1 MTKKKFDFP
10 FIESQI
16 RRKTFGILNTVNPD
30 SSPHTSGIL
39 YGVSKP
45 EDEFCIYLK
54 TMKKF
59 RKVKNIQRNPN
70 VSFIIPFPHHYFRFI
85 PAGTITINGQ
95 AELVPIDSREI
106 LEIFSEKRVLR
117 KIISDINFDEDEDL
131 TFLRIK
137 PKPKVFC
144 YGVGLS
150 ILELRS
156 SHTSAS
162 YSVIIPEER
171 LDARARKEK

>member
-1 MTKKKFDFP
+1 MTMKKFDFH
-10 FIESQI
+10 FVEEKI
-16 RRKTFGILNTVNPD
+16 RQNTFGILNTINLD
-30 SSPHTSGIL
+30 NSPHTSGIL

-70 VSFIIPFPHHYFRFI
+70 VSFIITFPHHFFRFI
-85 PAGTITINGQ
+85 PAGTITMNGQ
-95 AELVPIDSREI
+95 AELVPIDSEEI
-106 LEIFSEKRVLR
+106 RGIFTEKRVLR
-117 KIISDINFDEDEDL
+117 MIVSDIDSDE

-144 YGVGLS
+144 YGVGFN

-156 SHTSAS
+156 SHTSVS
-162 YSVIIPEER
+162 YSVMIPEER
-171 LDARARKEK
+171 LPK

>member
-1 MTKKKFDFP
+1 M
-10 FIESQI
+10 
-16 RRKTFGILNTVNPD
+16 NPD

-171 LDARARKEK
+171 LE

>member
-1 MTKKKFDFP
+1 MTGKKFDFQ
-10 FIESQI
+10 FIEDRI
-16 RRKTFGILNTVNPD
+16 RQKTFGILNTINLD
-30 SSPHTSGIL
+30 NSPHTSGIL

-54 TMKKF
+54 TSKKF

-70 VSFIIPFPHHYFRFI
+70 VSFIITFPHHFFRFI

-95 AELVPIDSREI
+95 AELVLIDAEEVR
-106 LEIFSEKRVLR
+106 EIFSEKRVL
-117 KIISDINFDEDEDL
+117 KMIVSDINPDE

-144 YGVGLS
+144 YGVGFN

-156 SHTSAS
+156 SHTSVS
-162 YSVIIPEER
+162 YSVLIPEDR
-171 LDARARKEK
+171 LPE